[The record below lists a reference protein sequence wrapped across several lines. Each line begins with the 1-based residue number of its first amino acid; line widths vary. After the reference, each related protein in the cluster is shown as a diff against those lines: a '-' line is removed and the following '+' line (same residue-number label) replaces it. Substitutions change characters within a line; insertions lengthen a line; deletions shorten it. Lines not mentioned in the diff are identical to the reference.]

1 MIAQSQ
7 FYAYF
12 DSIYANIYF
21 IYASFLLT
29 FITKWFLQQSTCVI
43 KKLKQLLIEVS

>member
-1 MIAQSQ
+1 MHQTMDLMIAQSQ

-12 DSIYANIYF
+12 DSIYANIYV

-29 FITKWFLQQSTCVI
+29 FITK
-43 KKLKQLLIEVS
+43 